1 MIGDDI
7 HSSIQLE
14 VDYPSNHRDQKLPI
28 LDLKVWLETREKEI
42 ENQVVNMSV
51 IMYELYSKEMV
62 SKPVIN
68 ARSALSWSTKRTV
81 LTHDVLSVLLNR
93 SKLLPW
99 ERVVEN
105 VKEMV
110 LRMQYLGY
118 SEKFR
123 CEVVNTALKAYET
136 SKKAYQEGERPLH
149 QPRELKRE
157 EQDQEKARKRS
168 NWYKKGR
175 NEVVIFVPSMPNS
188 QLTEEIPERNNETRF
203 QNQSRIKSWC
213 CD

>member
-1 MIGDDI
+1 M
-7 HSSIQLE
+7 
-14 VDYPSNHRDQKLPI
+14 
-28 LDLKVWLETREKEI
+28 WLETREKEI

-81 LTHDVLSVLLNR
+81 LTHEVLRVLLNCR
-93 SKLLPW
+93 KLLPWERW

-110 LRMQYLGY
+110 LRMQYSGY

-123 CEVVNTALKAYET
+123 CDVVNTALKAYET
-136 SKKAYQEGERPLH
+136 SKKAYQEGQRPLH
-149 QPRELKRE
+149 RPRELKRE
-157 EQDQEKARKRS
+157 ERDQEKVRKRS
-168 NWYKKGR
+168 N
-175 NEVVIFVPSMPNS
+175 
-188 QLTEEIPERNNETRF
+188 
-203 QNQSRIKSWC
+203 
-213 CD
+213 

>member
-1 MIGDDI
+1 MAYVDESFVTEDERVSSDQRTMLLIKQLGDDI

-51 IMYELYSKEMV
+51 IMYVLYSKEMV

-68 ARSALSWSTKRTV
+68 ARSALSWSTKTTV
-81 LTHDVLSVLLNR
+81 LIHEVLSVLLNCR
-93 SKLLPW
+93 KLLPW

-105 VKEMV
+105 VKEIV
-110 LRMQYLGY
+110 LRMQYSGY
-118 SEKFR
+118 SEKFW
-123 CEVVNTALKAYET
+123 CDVVNTALKAYEM

-149 QPRELKRE
+149 RPRELKRV
-157 EQDQEKARKRS
+157 
-168 NWYKKGR
+168 R
-175 NEVVIFVPSMPNS
+175 NE
-188 QLTEEIPERNNETRF
+188 T
-203 QNQSRIKSWC
+203 KKK
-213 CD
+213 